1 MDKKLSGKNVVMAV
15 DCGKDA
21 TKVSVFVKRLGGRI
35 ESRKYTFRTR
45 LALRSGLEESSFQ
58 RIDEAEYE
66 GKGYVWGNHVSDITV
81 NVHSNSKRDVNHKL
95 CTLIAIAEHVDKGD
109 SVHVAIGCPIQVF
122 TDREAKNE
130 YLDYIVPKGWQEI
143 VVNGE
148 YKYFYIASRTCF
160 AESTGLVGIY
170 PGIFGDRVVGVFDI
184 GGLNVNCALFIN
196 SNLKPDKCFTTQ
208 DGYYSILNRLA
219 GKLSDETGTDL
230 DAAYIPSIIKA
241 GKIEKIPHTEG
252 IVREYMESHLKRIT
266 DTARNRGWNIDVA
279 KLVFSGGCSE
289 LLRSYI
295 TAQFPG
301 DLIVDD
307 PVFANARGFLAM
319 FVQALEAAGK
329 I

>member
-1 MDKKLSGKNVVMAV
+1 M
-15 DCGKDA
+15 
-21 TKVSVFVKRLGGRI
+21 
-35 ESRKYTFRTR
+35 
-45 LALRSGLEESSFQ
+45 
-58 RIDEAEYE
+58 
-66 GKGYVWGNHVSDITV
+66 
-81 NVHSNSKRDVNHKL
+81 
-95 CTLIAIAEHVDKGD
+95 
-109 SVHVAIGCPIQVF
+109 
-122 TDREAKNE
+122 
-130 YLDYIVPKGWQEI
+130 
-143 VVNGE
+143 
-148 YKYFYIASRTCF
+148 
-160 AESTGLVGIY
+160 
-170 PGIFGDRVVGVFDI
+170 
-184 GGLNVNCALFIN
+184 
-196 SNLKPDKCFTTQ
+196 
-208 DGYYSILNRLA
+208 NRLA
-219 GKLSDETGTDL
+219 GRLSDETGTDL

-252 IVREYMESHLKRIT
+252 IVREYMESRLKRIT